1 MKTFQQF
8 METPEIVNIM
18 KGFAQQNKK
27 PPQELKGMRDKVIG
41 GVVSNLGSKMDFNKL
56 IKKIPDSNEMSNKFR
71 KAETGLKNKL
81 NDPATQQKFNN
92 IFRMIDSVAG
102 KKKSIL
108 QIGNI
113 ILVNHRNERK
123 NHKLYDKQRNV
134 VDS

>member
-27 PPQELKGMRDKVIG
+27 SPQELKGMRDKIIG
-41 GVVSNLGSKMDFNKL
+41 GVVSNLGSKMDFKGL
-56 IKKIPDSNEMSNKFR
+56 IKKIPDSNEMSTQFK

-81 NDPATQQKFNN
+81 KDPATQQKFNN

-102 KKKSIL
+102 QGKK
-108 QIGNI
+108 
-113 ILVNHRNERK
+113 
-123 NHKLYDKQRNV
+123 
-134 VDS
+134 